1 MIMMTTK
8 KISNVIGFAGKMRSG
23 KTQSALYLVDKY
35 DYIKL
40 SCAGA
45 LKKLCAKLLNVDLD
59 TLNKMKNDNVPI
71 HIQPDETWVI
81 TIAKAIGVEQ
91 DIIRQDLKDVVFK
104 DVRDIL
110 QYIGTDIIRKHKE
123 NWHVDILR
131 SEISSL
137 LEQGYNVVI
146 DDVRFTNECDMIK
159 EFGGEVYFVSRR
171 GYNIAS
177 THESENI
184 LNGDMFDYYH
194 TIYNNQDI
202 EYLNWIVEQTVCHR
216 ND

>member
-1 MIMMTTK
+1 MMKK
-8 KISNVIGFAGKMRSG
+8 KISRVIGFAGRMRNG

-35 DYIKL
+35 DYVKL

-45 LKKLCAKLLNVDLD
+45 LKKLCANLLNIDLD
-59 TLNKMKNDNVPI
+59 RLNQMKNDNEPI
-71 HIQPDETWVI
+71 HIQPDETWAI
-81 TIAKAIGVEQ
+81 TIANTIGVEQ
-91 DIIRQDLKDVVFK
+91 NIITQDLKDVVFK

-110 QYIGTDIIRKHKE
+110 QYVGTDIIRKHKE

-131 SEISSL
+131 SEIASL

-184 LNGDMFDYYH
+184 LNDDMFDYEH

-202 EYLNWIVEQTVCHR
+202 EYLNWIVEQTVCQR
-216 ND
+216 

>member
-1 MIMMTTK
+1 MMM
-8 KISNVIGFAGKMRSG
+8 KISRVIGFAGRMRNG

-35 DYIKL
+35 DYVKL

-45 LKKLCAKLLNVDLD
+45 LKELCANLLNIDLD
-59 TLNKMKNDNVPI
+59 RLNQMKNDNEPI
-71 HIQPDETWVI
+71 HIQPDETWAI
-81 TIAKAIGVEQ
+81 TIANTIGVEQ
-91 DIIRQDLKDVVFK
+91 DIIMQDLKDVVFK

-110 QYIGTDIIRKHKE
+110 QYVGTDIIRKHKE

-131 SEISSL
+131 SEIASL

-184 LNGDMFDYYH
+184 LNDDMFDHEH

-202 EYLNWIVEQTVCHR
+202 EYLNWIVEQTVCHQ

>member
-1 MIMMTTK
+1 MMKK
-8 KISNVIGFAGKMRSG
+8 KISRVIGFAGRMRNG

-35 DYIKL
+35 DYVKL

-45 LKKLCAKLLNVDLD
+45 LKKLCANLLNIDLD
-59 TLNKMKNDNVPI
+59 RLNQMKNDNEPI
-71 HIQPDETWVI
+71 HIQPDETWAI
-81 TIAKAIGVEQ
+81 TIANTIGVEQ
-91 DIIRQDLKDVVFK
+91 NIIMQDLKDVVFK

-110 QYIGTDIIRKHKE
+110 QYVGTDIIRKHKE

-131 SEISSL
+131 SEIASL

-184 LNGDMFDYYH
+184 LNDDMFDYEH

-202 EYLNWIVEQTVCHR
+202 EYLNWIIEQTVCHQ

>member
-1 MIMMTTK
+1 MMK
-8 KISNVIGFAGKMRSG
+8 KISRVIGFAGRMRNG

-35 DYIKL
+35 DYVKL
-40 SCAGA
+40 SCANA
-45 LKKLCAKLLNVDLD
+45 LKKLCANLLNIDLD
-59 TLNKMKNDNVPI
+59 RLNQMKNDNEPI
-71 HIQPDETWVI
+71 HVQPDETWAI
-81 TIAKAIGVEQ
+81 TIANAIGVDK
-91 DIIRQDLKDVVFK
+91 DIVAHDLEGVIFK
-104 DVRDIL
+104 DVRDVL
-110 QYIGTDIIRKHKE
+110 QYVGTDIIRKHKE

-131 SEISSL
+131 SEIASL
-137 LEQGYNVVI
+137 LEQEYKVVI

-202 EYLNWIVEQTVCHR
+202 EYLNWIVEQTVCKHLQ
-216 ND
+216 N

>member
-1 MIMMTTK
+1 MMKK
-8 KISNVIGFAGKMRSG
+8 KISRVIGFAGRMRNG

-35 DYIKL
+35 DYVKL

-45 LKKLCAKLLNVDLD
+45 LKKLCANLLNIDLD
-59 TLNKMKNDNVPI
+59 RLNQMKNDNEPI
-71 HIQPDETWVI
+71 HIQPDETWAI
-81 TIAKAIGVEQ
+81 TIANTIGVEQ
-91 DIIRQDLKDVVFK
+91 NIIMQDLKDVVFK

-110 QYIGTDIIRKHKE
+110 QYVGTDIIRKHKE

-131 SEISSL
+131 SEIASL

-184 LNGDMFDYYH
+184 LNDDMFDYEH

-202 EYLNWIVEQTVCHR
+202 EYLNWIVEQTVCQR
-216 ND
+216 

>member
-1 MIMMTTK
+1 MMMK
-8 KISNVIGFAGKMRSG
+8 KISRVIGFAGRMRNG

-35 DYIKL
+35 DYVKL

-45 LKKLCAKLLNVDLD
+45 LKKLCANLLNIDLD
-59 TLNKMKNDNVPI
+59 RLNQMKNDNVPI
-71 HIQPDETWVI
+71 QIQPDETWAI
-81 TIAKAIGVEQ
+81 TIANAIGV
-91 DIIRQDLKDVVFK
+91 DKDMVAHDLEGVIFK
-104 DVRDIL
+104 DVRDVL
-110 QYIGTDIIRKHKE
+110 QYVGSDIIRKHKE

-131 SEISSL
+131 SEIASL
-137 LEQGYNVVI
+137 LEQGFKVVI

-171 GYNIAS
+171 GYNVVS

-184 LNGDMFDYYH
+184 LNDDMFDYDH

-202 EYLNWIVEQTVCHR
+202 EYLNWAIEQKVCR
-216 ND
+216 

>member
-1 MIMMTTK
+1 MMK
-8 KISNVIGFAGKMRSG
+8 KISRVIGFAGRMRNG

-35 DYIKL
+35 DYVKL

-45 LKKLCAKLLNVDLD
+45 LKKLCANLLNIDLD
-59 TLNKMKNDNVPI
+59 RLNQMKNDNVPI
-71 HIQPDETWVI
+71 QIQPDETWAI
-81 TIAKAIGVEQ
+81 TIANAIGV
-91 DIIRQDLKDVVFK
+91 DKDMVAHDLEGVIFK
-104 DVRDIL
+104 DVRDVL
-110 QYIGTDIIRKHKE
+110 QYVGSDIIRKHKE

-131 SEISSL
+131 SEIASL
-137 LEQGYNVVI
+137 LEQGFKVVI

-171 GYNIAS
+171 GYNVVS

-184 LNGDMFDYYH
+184 LNDDMFDYDH

-202 EYLNWIVEQTVCHR
+202 EYLNWAIEQKVCR
-216 ND
+216 

>member
-1 MIMMTTK
+1 MMMK
-8 KISNVIGFAGKMRSG
+8 KISRVIGFAGRMRNG

-35 DYIKL
+35 DYVKL

-45 LKKLCAKLLNVDLD
+45 LKKLCANLLNIDLD
-59 TLNKMKNDNVPI
+59 RLNQMKNDNEPI
-71 HIQPDETWVI
+71 HIQPDETWAI
-81 TIAKAIGVEQ
+81 TIANTIGVEQ
-91 DIIRQDLKDVVFK
+91 NIIMQDLKDVVFK

-110 QYIGTDIIRKHKE
+110 QYVGTDIIRKHKE

-131 SEISSL
+131 SEIASL

-171 GYNIAS
+171 GYNIVS

-184 LNGDMFDYYH
+184 LNDDMFDYDH

-202 EYLNWIVEQTVCHR
+202 EYLNWVIEQKVCR
-216 ND
+216 

>member
-1 MIMMTTK
+1 MKK
-8 KISNVIGFAGKMRSG
+8 KISRVIGFAGRMRNG

-35 DYIKL
+35 DYVKL

-45 LKKLCAKLLNVDLD
+45 LKKLCANLLNIDLD
-59 TLNKMKNDNVPI
+59 RLNQMKNDNEPI
-71 HIQPDETWVI
+71 HIQPDETWAI
-81 TIAKAIGVEQ
+81 TIANTIGVEQ
-91 DIIRQDLKDVVFK
+91 NIIMQDLKDVVFK

-110 QYIGTDIIRKHKE
+110 QYVGTDIIRKHKE

-131 SEISSL
+131 SEIASL

-184 LNGDMFDYYH
+184 LNDDMFDYEH

-202 EYLNWIVEQTVCHR
+202 EYLNWIIEQTVCHQ

>member
-1 MIMMTTK
+1 MTM
-8 KISNVIGFAGKMRSG
+8 KISKVIGFAGKMRNG

-35 DYIKL
+35 DYVKL

-45 LKKLCAKLLNVDLD
+45 LKKLCANLLNIDLD
-59 TLNKMKNDNVPI
+59 RLNQMKNDNVPI
-71 HIQPDETWVI
+71 QIQPDETWAI
-81 TIAKAIGVEQ
+81 TIANTIGVEQ
-91 DIIRQDLKDVVFK
+91 NIIMQDLKDVVFK

-110 QYIGTDIIRKHKE
+110 QYVGTDIIRKHKE

-131 SEISSL
+131 SEIASL

-184 LNGDMFDYYH
+184 LNDDMFDYEH

-202 EYLNWIVEQTVCHR
+202 EYLNWIVEQKVCHQ